1 MGLVYNP
8 ETGRLDEVA
17 DDEIDVSNYDY
28 GTTPNLTDAE
38 VEAELDRFREE
49 YKDEIPNMEG
59 FEKEVG
65 AANIKSVTDFLSK
78 YGKQALSLFKKP
90 GSDEID
96 FTKLL
101 AMAGGAYAASRPS
114 GSTPTGY
121 QGKIPKLT
129 ATSNMLTAPPV
140 GRRPGSGGINYG
152 GGATFRDEKG
162 NVVSSNEQTLQ
173 QLRDAAQSNP
183 YNRGSTYEASSGLSA
198 TSLDELL
205 AAMRPSEAA
214 TTANT
219 AANAAANTAA
229 ATAAASAT
237 NASGLAALTAAIN
250 AARPAATPATATTP
264 TATRPTAAPTS
275 GNTVELRTQL
285 RNEYAAGPK
294 TQDALDKLLL
304 KYPPA
309 AMQAEFP
316 EFGNVGNYN
325 NATMEAYYR
334 QEQQARQRNREAMR
348 GSGEGFV
355 ITEGDGQPYSS
366 GAPKMSAIPQ
376 SELAAARAKLSPE
389 QAALIDW
396 RLAQVNPMTGQRV
409 ADDYNRQGSNPYAGN
424 AAAQAQGQLDRAGGR
439 KELLSQS
446 GVSTAGIAPWEDP
459 NWRAQQQA
467 KEDAER
473 ARADQQRADYMAIP
487 EAQRTVAGP
496 GGATAPTAGYGNYLG
511 TPMYEAPT
519 ATGGIMEWYNAN
531 VGRTDDRA
539 QGDLNNFL
547 ANSGY
552 TAKDIAT
559 ALPQWGEADLQTAIA
574 AAKGAPA
581 PAPAQASPAPAPVVA
596 PAPVA
601 AAPAPVA
608 AAPAPEPAPQE
619 VYFDPYAGGGA
630 AAGGLLPNGF
640 VIPADV
646 VSHLGNGSSEAGL
659 KLLVSNLGAEPIK
672 GEGDGMSDSIPTTI
686 GGKQEARVANDEA
699 FISPEMVKKIG
710 GGDAEKGAKKLYAMM
725 DRVREE
731 RTGTTEQGKQ
741 IDPNKFMPGGSVKKY
756 ATGGTT
762 MPTGATG
769 SESSLSNWAGD
780 YVTGMLGQGQALA
793 NKPYEAYTGPL
804 TAGASGLQNQAF
816 GMAAGLKTPGAI
828 GQAATTAGG
837 IASMA
842 PGAGKYTPVG
852 IDFGVDQ
859 AQQYMNPYVQSALNP
874 AMEEARRQADIA
886 RVADAGRLTQAGA
899 YGGSRQAIMES
910 EGRRNLMDKQNQMLT
925 SGYSTAFDKAQQQ
938 FNADQARRIQEQQFG
953 TTSGLQ
959 GLQTGLQG
967 AQTQGQLGN
976 LQSQADLA
984 GLSAMSGLG
993 GVQRGIESEG
1003 IAADKAQFEE
1013 ARLNPYKMV
1022 QFQQSLLSGLPLAA
1036 QSYNIPGASNLQQFA
1051 GGATTI
1057 DQLLKILTGQQ
1068 QATAKN

>member
-1 MGLVYNP
+1 MARRYVPPTYDEDGAILEYGYYEDDGEP
-8 ETGRLDEVA
+8 EESPSQLITPRELDSLPVP
-17 DDEIDVSNYDY
+17 SYDY
-28 GTTPNLTDAE
+28 SSTPPSAS
-38 VEAELDRFREE
+38 
-49 YKDEIPNMEG
+49 P
-59 FEKEVG
+59 
-65 AANIKSVTDFLSK
+65 DFAGGES
-78 YGKQALSLFKKP
+78 Q
-90 GSDEID
+90 DHD
-96 FTKLL
+96 FTKEEADALWKAGVWDQVKGLGQKALDLFKTNGEYDLKKLMALGGGLL
-101 AMAGGAYAASRPS
+101 AANKPNNAA
-114 GSTPTGY
+114 PTGY

-152 GGATFRDEKG
+152 GGTTYRDEKG
-162 NVVSSNEQTLQ
+162 NVVSSNEKTLEE
-173 QLRDAAQSNP
+173 LRAAAASNP
-183 YNRGSTYEASSGLSA
+183 FNRPSTYENPSYGRPPVTPPPSGGGA
-198 TSLDELL
+198 PT
-205 AAMRPSEAA
+205 PGP
-214 TTANT
+214 TTALGPTPNT
-219 AANAAANTAA
+219 
-229 ATAAASAT
+229 
-237 NASGLAALTAAIN
+237 G
-250 AARPAATPATATTP
+250 P
-264 TATRPTAAPTS
+264 TPTS
-275 GNTVELRTQL
+275 GGGGLPDLARPPTPGGGSGGITTPGGSSVSVPGQYGAIARPSYQQTPYTGAREGTKLPDGRILTAQGIYDPTTGDVITPDGFRVTASSNGIISSKDTLSKEDAELMKGLTFSMDPNKEGTPEEVKNFIQWKMTQANPFGQGTMADVYAKQGITDPFS
-285 RNEYAAGPK
+285 NELV
-294 TQDALDKLLL
+294 QQ
-304 KYPPA
+304 
-309 AMQAEFP
+309 QA
-316 EFGNVGNYN
+316 
-325 NATMEAYYR
+325 
-334 QEQQARQRNREAMR
+334 QEQLKRQDRRDAMYSATQM
-348 GSGEGFV
+348 GLDPSLEYSPQGY
-355 ITEGDGQPYSS
+355 GQ
-366 GAPKMSAIPQ
+366 
-376 SELAAARAKLSPE
+376 
-389 QAALIDW
+389 
-396 RLAQVNPMTGQRV
+396 
-409 ADDYNRQGSNPYAGN
+409 
-424 AAAQAQGQLDRAGGR
+424 
-439 KELLSQS
+439 
-446 GVSTAGIAPWEDP
+446 WEDP
-459 NWRAQQQA
+459 NWLAKQTADAAATAQRNQQQA
-467 KEDAER
+467 ASN
-473 ARADQQRADYMAIP
+473 AAAGV
-487 EAQRTVAGP
+487 TV
-496 GGATAPTAGYGNYLG
+496 GG
-511 TPMYEAPT
+511 
-519 ATGGIMEWYNAN
+519 GGI
-531 VGRTDDRA
+531 
-539 QGDLNNFL
+539 
-547 ANSGY
+547 
-552 TAKDIAT
+552 AT
-559 ALPQWGEADLQTAIA
+559 
-574 AAKGAPA
+574 PA
-581 PAPAQASPAPAPVVA
+581 PAAPAA
-596 PAPVA
+596 PPPDVNDWAGSQQGQA
-601 AAPAPVA
+601 
-608 AAPAPEPAPQE
+608 
-619 VYFDPYAGGGA
+619 AGGINSVYNSINQFLATNPSQEALSSAMQQYGVDQA
-630 AAGGLLPNGF
+630 TLEAAKAYGGQGFAAGGLAPKGF
-640 VIPADV
+640 VVPADV
-646 VSHLGNGSSEAGL
+646 VSHLGNGSSDAGL
-659 KLLVSNLGAEPIK
+659 KLLVSKFGAKPIK

-710 GGDAEKGAKKLYAMM
+710 GGSAEKGAKKLYAMM

-842 PGAGKYTPVG
+842 PGAGQYTAVG
-852 IDFGVDQ
+852 SDFGNQQ
-859 AQQYMNPYVQSALNP
+859 AQQYMNPYLQSALNP
-874 AMEEARRQADIA
+874 AMDEARRQADIS
-886 RVADAGRLTQAGA
+886 RMADAGRLTQAGA
-899 YGGSRQAIMES
+899 FGGSRQAIMES

-938 FNADQARRIQEQQFG
+938 FNADQARKIQEQQFD